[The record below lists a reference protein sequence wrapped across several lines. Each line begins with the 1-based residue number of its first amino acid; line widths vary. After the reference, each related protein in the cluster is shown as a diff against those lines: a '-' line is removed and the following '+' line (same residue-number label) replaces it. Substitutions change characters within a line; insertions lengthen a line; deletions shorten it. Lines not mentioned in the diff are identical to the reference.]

1 MPLDGVVRRQE
12 LVYQHREAVPRIL
25 IDSGVIIPAALRAH
39 HVLLPYRPPLAWHP
53 LLSFL
58 AARAIPGVEVVTGDT
73 YRRTIEVAGQ
83 RGHIEVSREP
93 SRHALALRA
102 WLPEPRLLPTVV
114 EKVSHIFDLAAD
126 PRVIA
131 AHLGV
136 DEVLAPRVRRLP
148 GLRVPGA
155 WDGFELGV
163 RAILGQQVTVK
174 GASTLAGRLVT
185 MCGRPVASAS
195 AGLSH
200 LFPRPA
206 DLAAADLSTLGVP
219 RQRRVSLQ
227 TLATALADGRLSF
240 SGQSVEAALDALPGV
255 GAWTVQYVLMR
266 ACGDPD
272 AFPASDLWLRRS
284 SGASSTSALI
294 ARAEA
299 WRPFRAY
306 AAMYLWQA
314 GA

>member
-1 MPLDGVVRRQE
+1 M
-12 LVYQHREAVPRIL
+12 
-25 IDSGVIIPAALRAH
+25 
-39 HVLLPYRPPLAWHP
+39 LLPYRPPLAWHP

-83 RGHIEVSREP
+83 SGHIEVSREP
-93 SRHALALRA
+93 SRHALAMRA
-102 WLPEPRLLPTVV
+102 WLPDSRLLPTVV

-136 DEVLAPRVRRLP
+136 DEVLATRVRRLP

-185 MCGRPVASAS
+185 MCGHPVASPS

-227 TLATALADGRLSF
+227 TLATAIADGRLSF
-240 SGQSVEAALDALPGV
+240 TGHGVEAALDALPGV

>member
-1 MPLDGVVRRQE
+1 MSPVAYTVW
-12 LVYQHREAVPRIL
+12 
-25 IDSGVIIPAALRAH
+25 
-39 HVLLPYRPPLAWHP
+39 LPYRPPLAWAP
-53 LLSFL
+53 LLGFL
-58 AARAIPGVEVVTGDT
+58 SARAIPGVEAVSDGT
-73 YRRTIEVAGQ
+73 YRRTIEVDGQ
-83 RGHIEVSREP
+83 GGHIEV
-93 SRHALALRA
+93 RHDPARRALRLRA
-102 WLPEPRLLPTVV
+102 WLPDRRLLPDVA
-114 EKVSHIFDLAAD
+114 ERVSRVFDLSAE
-126 PRVIA
+126 PRIIA
-131 AHLGV
+131 NHLGA
-136 DEVLAPRVRRLP
+136 DDVLAARVRRLP

-155 WDGFELGV
+155 WDGFELGI

-185 MCGRPVASAS
+185 MCGRAIPADG

-200 LFPRPA
+200 LFPRPG

-219 RQRRVSLQ
+219 VKRRLSLQ
-227 TLATALADGRLSF
+227 TFAAVLAEGHICFTEDG
-240 SGQSVEAALDALPGV
+240 VEAALDALPGI

-284 SGASSTSALI
+284 AGASSTSALI

-306 AAMYLWQA
+306 AAMYLWQVE
-314 GA
+314 

>member
-1 MPLDGVVRRQE
+1 VIDG
-12 LVYQHREAVPRIL
+12 
-25 IDSGVIIPAALRAH
+25 
-39 HVLLPYRPPLAWHP
+39 
-53 LLSFL
+53 
-58 AARAIPGVEVVTGDT
+58 T
-73 YRRTIEVAGQ
+73 YLRTIEIDGQ
-83 RGHIEVSREP
+83 GGHIEV
-93 SRHALALRA
+93 RHDPAHRALELRA
-102 WLPEPRLLPTVV
+102 WLPDSRLLPGVAERVTRL
-114 EKVSHIFDLAAD
+114 FDLSAE

-136 DEVLAPRVRRLP
+136 DGVLAARVRRLP

-155 WDGFELGV
+155 WDGFELGI

-185 MCGRPVASAS
+185 ICGRPIAAAS

-200 LFPRPA
+200 LFPRPG
-206 DLAAADLSTLGVP
+206 DLAAADLSTFGVP
-219 RQRRVSLQ
+219 VKRRLSLQ
-227 TLATALADGRLSF
+227 AFAAALAEGQLSF
-240 SGQSVEAALDALPGV
+240 GEEGVEATLGALPGI

-284 SGASSTSALI
+284 AGTSSTSALL